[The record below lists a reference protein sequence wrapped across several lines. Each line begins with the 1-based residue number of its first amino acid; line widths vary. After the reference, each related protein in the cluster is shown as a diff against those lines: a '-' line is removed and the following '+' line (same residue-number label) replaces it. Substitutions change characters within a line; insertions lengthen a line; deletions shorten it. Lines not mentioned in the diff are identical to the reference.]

1 MSRETLEA
9 ELNCAHCH
17 QETLHELVYAG
28 RLLVST
34 TCSVCNTRVEH
45 ETNDLWDIYLKDLW
59 RSFRRSPSKSF
70 WALPKATFGKPFK
83 MIKEYRNLKKKSD
96 YFFKR
101 DRLFQTASKLYFLT
115 KALKISLSFT
125 SQL

>member
-1 MSRETLEA
+1 MSKEILEA

-45 ETNDLWDIYLKDLW
+45 ETNDLWDIYLKDLPHRIATKPIRMW

-96 YFFKR
+96 
-101 DRLFQTASKLYFLT
+101 
-115 KALKISLSFT
+115 
-125 SQL
+125 